1 LLRER
6 EDGWRGEKY
15 GNTAG
20 AGQKSCESESGGG
33 VEVEWSEDR
42 KVRVVESSVDFLRQ
56 ERVGLDGFR
65 ESGFVRGG

>member
-1 LLRER
+1 LRER

-42 KVRVVESSVDFLRQ
+42 KVRVWKAVWISCVKR
-56 ERVGLDGFR
+56 ERER
-65 ESGFVRGG
+65 EDLNLNEGGK